1 MADDPKLDYSL
12 GETPSELPSVYG
24 KSPRIFGLESC
35 HRYRAEVPVA
45 ERKWAIAGMPNSGT
59 NALWHLMLNCDTTGV
74 WEVPWKKHAF
84 FHMMTEAHKKRSLL
98 PVVMVKD
105 PLQWMA
111 STCRATYFQVRLPP
125 RATCPSPVNS
135 TSGTYHVGSHSKFA
149 NLVELWSSWHLEYL
163 RSSTPVLM
171 IRNEDLL
178 FSPQET
184 VGLVCECLG
193 GKVKPP
199 KEFKVIESAPKWGPG
214 HEKAGNRSQ
223 TLRRYAEAR
232 RSLEQRLTRDDR
244 ELLRRSVDTSL
255 VDVLHYPV
263 PTEDGQFL
271 TPTSVGPKDPCP
283 ALAEADP
290 GLTLADLSF
299 NHKVAPE
306 VFLVPWVILMLTLV
320 YRLFLCRRHVIPRTP
335 VQ

>member
-1 MADDPKLDYSL
+1 
-12 GETPSELPSVYG
+12 
-24 KSPRIFGLESC
+24 
-35 HRYRAEVPVA
+35 
-45 ERKWAIAGMPNSGT
+45 MPNSGT

-199 KEFKVIESAPKWGPG
+199 KEFKVIESAPKWGSG
-214 HEKAGNRSQ
+214 HQKASNRSD
-223 TLRRYAEAR
+223 TVGRYAEAR

-244 ELLRRSVDTSL
+244 ELFRRSADASL

-263 PTEDGQFL
+263 PTEDDQFL
-271 TPTSVGPKDPCP
+271 TPTSGREDTRPVLSITDPW
-283 ALAEADP
+283 ALGGSPHTVE
-290 GLTLADLSF
+290 L
-299 NHKVAPE
+299 E
-306 VFLVPWVILMLTLV
+306 VFLASWALLAVSGLFC
-320 YRLFLCRRHVIPRTP
+320 RLFCCRRGAKRNPQSER
-335 VQ
+335 